1 MVVVD
6 PIITHGWTNRML
18 LVVVMMVLRHRR
30 SYTWRSVQQR
40 VELLVFILPGVDNAT
55 AGFLP
60 LLACAIMYHAE
71 VQLLHEALL
80 IALCRLSL
88 LSACFC

>member
-1 MVVVD
+1 
-6 PIITHGWTNRML
+6 ML